1 MRRTGA
7 RRTEKTMDALEQGIR
22 DAYRKLSVKPQDW
35 IRLAKLRPLVNGGR
49 REVDATLMDLL
60 KRGDAH
66 LAPDSNT
73 KTLTEADH
81 GAAIKVGSEWKHLLC
96 FDED

>member
-1 MRRTGA
+1 
-7 RRTEKTMDALEQGIR
+7 MDALEQQIR
-22 DAYRKLSVKPQDW
+22 NAYQKLSVKSQDW
-35 IRLAKLRPLVNGGR
+35 VRLAKLRPLVNGGR
-49 REVDATLMDLL
+49 REVDAVLMDLF

-73 KTLTEADH
+73 KTHTDADRD
-81 GAAIKVGSEWKHLLC
+81 AAIRIGREDKHIIC